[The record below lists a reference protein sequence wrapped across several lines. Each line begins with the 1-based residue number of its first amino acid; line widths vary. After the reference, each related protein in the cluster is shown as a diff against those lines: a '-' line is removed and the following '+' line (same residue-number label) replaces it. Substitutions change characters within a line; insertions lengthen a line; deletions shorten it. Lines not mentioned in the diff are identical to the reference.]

1 MAIRLGFNL
10 LCRDIQAQMDFY
22 GRLLGLPEVLA
33 SRSPIFRALQGEGF
47 QLGFNAAPAYDMLGI
62 AERAP
67 PPGQVG
73 EAVPVSG
80 YPSLM
85 LDKAA
90 QVDAA
95 GPLAVSLG
103 GRIVKPPFDS
113 YYGQRQIV
121 LCDPEGHVLRLTAM
135 P

>member
-1 MAIRLGFNL
+1 MVIRLGFNL

-22 GRLLGLPEVLA
+22 ARLLGLQEVIA
-33 SRSPIFRALQGEGF
+33 SRSAIYRALQGDGF
-47 QLGFNAAPAYDMLGI
+47 QLGFNAAAAYELLGI
-62 AERAP
+62 ADRRPVCA
-67 PPGQVG
+67 
-73 EAVPVSG
+73 EAAPVSG

-85 LDKAA
+85 LAQAA

-103 GRIVKPPFDS
+103 GSIVKPPFDS

-121 LCDPEGHVLRLTAM
+121 LSDPEGNILRLTAM

>member
-1 MAIRLGFNL
+1 MVIRFGFNL

-22 GRLLGLPEVLA
+22 ARLLGLQEVVA
-33 SRSPIFRALQGEGF
+33 VRSPIYRALQGEGF
-47 QLGFNAAPAYDMLGI
+47 QLGFNGVAAYELLGI
-62 AERAP
+62 ADRRPLPDE
-67 PPGQVG
+67 VT
-73 EAVPVSG
+73 PVSG

-85 LDKAA
+85 LAQSA

-95 GPLAVSLG
+95 GPVAVALG
-103 GRIVKPPFDS
+103 GSIVKPPFDS

-121 LCDPEGHVLRLTAM
+121 LCDPEGNVLRLTAV